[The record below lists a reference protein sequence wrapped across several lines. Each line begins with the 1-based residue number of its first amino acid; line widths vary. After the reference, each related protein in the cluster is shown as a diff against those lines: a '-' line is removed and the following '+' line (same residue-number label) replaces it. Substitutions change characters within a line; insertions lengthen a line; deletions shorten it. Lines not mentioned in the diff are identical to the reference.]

1 MTSEQ
6 IEKFFLTNK
15 KKVSNPPV
23 KIAFRSRNPLEGI
36 FIETQD
42 YTELKSKNFWRIV
55 TSPNVDHYKKT
66 KDINLSRIFSGTEMT
81 RLSLV

>member
-6 IEKFFLTNK
+6 IEKFFLNNK
-15 KKVSNPPV
+15 KKVNNPV

-55 TSPNVDHYKKT
+55 TSPNVDQFKKT

-81 RLSLV
+81 RLSLVG